1 MQKLEARCLMFK
13 DFIEQLQEYKFTNT
27 S

>member
-1 MQKLEARCLMFK
+1 MFK
-13 DFIEQLQEYKFTNT
+13 DFIEQLQEYKLTNT